1 MSLSLLCSLDL
12 RKSRGSAKRKSSNR
26 RHGGRDSSSERNQ
39 GGGKMSSFTFPVN
52 VFTTFHE
59 KIRKSFEEERG
70 KVRIRGKGE
79 AILTKK
85 KSHKGT
91 GKMDNSNYHY

>member
-1 MSLSLLCSLDL
+1 
-12 RKSRGSAKRKSSNR
+12 
-26 RHGGRDSSSERNQ
+26 
-39 GGGKMSSFTFPVN
+39 MSSFTFPVN

-85 KSHKGT
+85 KQS
-91 GKMDNSNYHY
+91 